1 MARLLTCGF
10 EAGAIS
16 QETAEMGGLYLDAGM
31 AYSSAVVRSG
41 AKSLLVSG
49 GSPGFDSWLGCNTNP
64 AYNSTSTIYQR
75 CAVYGTTW
83 ATSSDAI
90 IQAWQNG
97 STGLQLIL
105 GAGGQLLLADWSSNA
120 IVATGPTL
128 STGQWYVIETSYV
141 PSTGA
146 AVLRV
151 NGQQVAAGTLETVTT
166 SAGPQFCGAP
176 SSSCTIYFDDL
187 AVNDSTGAA
196 QNTWCGPGQV
206 YFLKGTADAVRVGFT
221 TGAGLPA
228 VNGSAF
234 TAPGSATTSATFTVP
249 SGLTTGELLVA
260 TVQVFNP
267 ADAAVLTPASGWSL
281 VTNSSYH
288 QNSTQT
294 TSDHWQ
300 VATFIK
306 TYAGETGTETVC
318 TSATAGGITVVMASV
333 TGAGPVDITAVAH
346 TTYSGSLPAA
356 GFADAGVT
364 TTQAGDLVL
373 AACFNDQ
380 GFSYST
386 PSGWTSLGTGV
397 DYGLFSKSQ
406 AAAGAIGSTTFT
418 ANAAADQTVTEIAI
432 TPAPLYLATNQ
443 TPSTAVAQGSA
454 TATSQIEDATSNTT
468 DYYQAYVEST
478 STLGSIVKGSVP
490 VLAQGWCS
498 HGNSS
503 ATSRTNGLSVPSG
516 APVIGE
522 TTGSTPAVAAGAW
535 PTGWAP
541 LQTAYS
547 YWPAINANN
556 GCTLKFRKGTASTD
570 YAMCAAMALMV
581 EYAAPTPQTPR
592 RSNQA
597 MIRAMSR

>member
-1 MARLLTCGF
+1 VARLLTCGF

-41 AKSLLVSG
+41 LKSLLVSG
-49 GSPGFDSWLGCNTNP
+49 GSPGSDSWLLSCYVNP
-64 AYNSTSTIYQR
+64 AYSSTSTIYQR

-105 GAGGQLLLADWSSNA
+105 GAGGQLLLENWSSNA
-120 IVATGPTL
+120 IIATGPTL
-128 STGQWYVIETSYV
+128 STGQWYVVETSYV
-141 PSTGA
+141 PSTGV

-187 AVNDSTGAA
+187 AVNDSTGTA
-196 QNTWCGPGQV
+196 QNTWCGLGQV
-206 YFLKGTADAVRVGFT
+206 AFILPANDSARVGFT
-221 TGAGLPA
+221 TGVGLPT

-249 SGLTTGELLVA
+249 SGLTTGQLLVA

-267 ADAAVLTPASGWSL
+267 ADAAALTPASGWSL
-281 VTNSSYH
+281 VANSSYH
-288 QNSTQT
+288 QSSTDT
-294 TSDHWQ
+294 TGDRWQ

-318 TSATAGGITVVMASV
+318 TSATAGGITVVMAAV
-333 TGAGPVDITAVAH
+333 MGAGPVDVTAVAH

-380 GFSYST
+380 GQTYST

-397 DYGLFSKSQ
+397 DYGLFYKSQ

-418 ANAAADQTVTEIAI
+418 VGTAADQTVTEIAI
-432 TPAPLYLATNQ
+432 TPAPLYLAVKNL
-443 TPSTAVAQGSA
+443 PATAVAQASA
-454 TATSQIEDATSNTT
+454 TVTSQIEDATSNAT
-468 DYYQAYVEST
+468 DYYQAGTLSINSST
-478 STLGSIVKGSVP
+478 VPKGSTI
-490 VLAQGWCS
+490 VLSQGWCS
-498 HGNSS
+498 QGNSS
-503 ATSRTNGLSVPSG
+503 TTSRVGSLWCTSNPASTSVSG
-516 APVIGE
+516 NTG
-522 TTGSTPAVAAGAW
+522 TTAAGTW
-535 PTGWAP
+535 PTGWVP
-541 LQTAYS
+541 LQTAYTYS
-547 YWPAINANN
+547 PLITQASGSAIRF
-556 GCTLKFRKGTASTD
+556 TKGTASTD
-570 YAMCAAMALMV
+570 YAMVAAMALMV
-581 EYAAPTPQTPR
+581 EYLPPQPQTPR

-597 MIRAMSR
+597 AIRAMVR